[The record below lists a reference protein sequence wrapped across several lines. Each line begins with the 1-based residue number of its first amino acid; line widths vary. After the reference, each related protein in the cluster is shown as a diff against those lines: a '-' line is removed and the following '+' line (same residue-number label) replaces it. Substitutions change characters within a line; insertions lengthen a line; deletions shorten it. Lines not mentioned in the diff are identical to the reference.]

1 MSHQNRTSGIFKRR
15 VMVFLLM
22 KIWLIY
28 GVLHQENLKNLW
40 YQWRKKGM
48 KSYHVNNCVPQ
59 NLDGSDSI
67 RFVSDGEAVIDL
79 EAIRNH
85 HLAKILSPEIIE
97 QMKDLKL
104 RGAVFRLYFKYGKWY
119 SIRYRN

>member
-1 MSHQNRTSGIFKRR
+1 MSMLTCAVHLIKNDLTKEQYEEISRTSRAHKAKIYQPYKELKRW
-15 VMVFLLM
+15 M
-22 KIWLIY
+22 KAKY
-28 GVLHQENLKNLW
+28 
-40 YQWRKKGM
+40 
-48 KSYHVNNCVPQ
+48 VPH

-85 HLAKILSPEIIE
+85 HLAKILTPEIIS

-104 RGAVFRLYFKYGKWY
+104 QGAVFRLYFKYGM
-119 SIRYRN
+119 